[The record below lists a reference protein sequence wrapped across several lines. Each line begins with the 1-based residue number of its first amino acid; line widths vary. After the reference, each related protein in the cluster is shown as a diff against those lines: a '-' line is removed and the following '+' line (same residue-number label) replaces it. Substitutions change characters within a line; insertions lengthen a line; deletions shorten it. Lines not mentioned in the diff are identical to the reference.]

1 MEKGVCLFMGGMDQM
16 IGPDFEK
23 GLAQMKTVADVIFCR
38 RFAPPPQAETGG
50 LPAIRCPFEGVI
62 MNRHLLRVIVPV
74 LALLASPALVQAQA
88 PSTAPS
94 TAPAPVLL
102 TSCGQSPGPVKL
114 QVFLKRLGIEHEYKT
129 EATTKD
135 LAAKKF
141 KSLIVV
147 TGTSLKGMGAAGI
160 SMTDELK
167 RTAALIA
174 EAKKQGIMVIGAH
187 VEGMERRAKNA
198 APGDNSDEQS
208 IDAVCP
214 LSQLMIVRKDGD
226 EDGRFTAISKAKKIP
241 LITFEKNAELGGVLK
256 SLFGK

>member
-1 MEKGVCLFMGGMDQM
+1 MFDAQARAPRQCDILPAF
-16 IGPDFEK
+16 
-23 GLAQMKTVADVIFCR
+23 LA
-38 RFAPPPQAETGG
+38 PLPLAETGG
-50 LPAIRCPFEGVI
+50 LPASRYPFEGI
-62 MNRHLLRVIVPV
+62 TMSRLLLRVIVSG
-74 LALLASPALVQAQA
+74 LALLASAAVIEAQA
-88 PSTAPS
+88 PPAAPL

-114 QVFLKRLGIEHEYKT
+114 QVFLKRLGIDHEYKT
-129 EATTKD
+129 DATVKD

-141 KSLIVV
+141 KSLIIV
-147 TGTSLKGMGAAGI
+147 TGTSLKGMGAAGV

-167 RTAALIA
+167 RTEALIA
-174 EAKKQGIMVIGAH
+174 EARKQGIVLIGAH

-214 LSQLMIVRKDGD
+214 VSRLMIVRKDGD

-241 LITFEKNAELGGVLK
+241 LITFEKNTDLSDVLK